1 MIVFLNNFGRRKL
14 KKIVDYKFT
23 AMEQMNLN
31 RRRFLTALSLG
42 TAHVL
47 FSNPLYANAFKS
59 SSLNPLQKVK
69 LGNSGIETT
78 LLGIG
83 TGVHAGNRS
92 SFLTKQEK
100 DKSLGLLRYAYDKGF
115 RNFDC
120 ADTYGTHWMMAEVLP
135 HMDREELTIT
145 SKIWVRSGGIPD
157 ADRPDANI
165 VVDRFRKEMKT
176 DYIDLVQIHCMVDE
190 DWTDSQ
196 KRQMDILE
204 NLKSKGIIR
213 AHGVS
218 VHSLDAMKTAV
229 KSPWVDVIHVRINPY
244 GIAMDK
250 PEPDEVVKVIQQLHD
265 SGKGVIGMKV
275 IGDGKYSSDSKKID
289 NTLRFVLGLG
299 TVNMMIVGFENTGQ
313 IDNYLGRVEKALG
326 V

>member
-1 MIVFLNNFGRRKL
+1 MEKL
-14 KKIVDYKFT
+14 S
-23 AMEQMNLN
+23 LN
-31 RRRFLTALSLG
+31 RRKFLTALSLG

-47 FSNPLYANAFKS
+47 FSNPLFAHAFQNT
-59 SSLNPLQKVK
+59 SLNPLQKVK
-69 LGNSGIETT
+69 LGNSGVETT
-78 LLGIG
+78 MLGIG
-83 TGVHAGNRS
+83 TGVHASNRA

-100 DKSLGLLRYAYDKGF
+100 DKSLGLLRYAYEKGF

-135 HMDREELTIT
+135 HMNREELTIT

-157 ADRPDANI
+157 AERPDANI
-165 VVDRFRKEMKT
+165 VIDRFRKEMKT
-176 DYIDLVQIHCMVDE
+176 DYIDLVQIHCMVDA

-196 KRQMDILE
+196 KRQMDLLE

-218 VHSLDAMKTAV
+218 VHSLDAMKAAV

-250 PEPDEVVKVIQQLHD
+250 PEPEEVVKVIQQLHD

-275 IGDGKYSSDSKKID
+275 IGDGKLSNDSEKID
-289 NTLRFVLGLG
+289 KTLRFVMGLG
-299 TVNMMIVGFENTGQ
+299 TVNMMIVGFENPSQ

-326 V
+326 ELNRG

>member
-1 MIVFLNNFGRRKL
+1 MEKL
-14 KKIVDYKFT
+14 
-23 AMEQMNLN
+23 NLN
-31 RRRFLTALSLG
+31 RRKFLTALSLG

-47 FSNPLYANAFKS
+47 FSNPLFAHAFQS
-59 SSLNPLQKVK
+59 DSLNPLQKVK

-83 TGVHAGNRS
+83 TGVHASNRA

-135 HMDREELTIT
+135 HMNREELTIT

-157 ADRPDANI
+157 AERPDANI
-165 VVDRFRKEMKT
+165 VIDRFRKEMKT

-204 NLKSKGIIR
+204 NLKSKGIVR

-218 VHSLDAMKTAV
+218 VHSLEAMKAAV
-229 KSPWVDVIHVRINPY
+229 KSSWVDVIHVRINPY

-250 PEPDEVVKVIQQLHD
+250 PEPEEVVKVIQQLHD
-265 SGKGVIGMKV
+265 SGKGVIGMKL
-275 IGDGKYSSDSKKID
+275 IGDGKLSNDSEKID
-289 NTLRFVLGLG
+289 KTLRFVMGLG
-299 TVNMMIVGFENTGQ
+299 TVNMMIVGFENMEQ
-313 IDNYLGRVEKALG
+313 IDNYLGRVEKTLG
-326 V
+326 ELNRG

>member
-1 MIVFLNNFGRRKL
+1 MEKL
-14 KKIVDYKFT
+14 
-23 AMEQMNLN
+23 NLN
-31 RRRFLTALSLG
+31 RRKFLAALSLG

-47 FSNPLYANAFKS
+47 FSNPLYAS
-59 SSLNPLQKVK
+59 LIHSTTSLNPLQKIK

-78 LLGIG
+78 LLGVG
-83 TGVHAGNRS
+83 TGVHATNRG

-100 DKSLGLLRYAYDKGF
+100 DKGLAMLRYAYDKGF

-135 HMDREELTIT
+135 HMNREELSIT

-157 ADRPDANI
+157 KERPDANI
-165 VVDRFRKEMKT
+165 VVDRFRKELNT

-204 NLKSKGIIR
+204 NLKSKGIVK

-218 VHSLDAMKTAV
+218 VHSLDAMKSAV

-250 PEPDEVVKVIQQLHD
+250 PEPEEVVKVIQQLHD

-275 IGDGKYSSDSKKID
+275 IGNGELSNQSEKID

-299 TVNMMIVGFENTGQ
+299 TVNMMIVGFENTAQ

-326 V
+326 ELKQG